1 VKLRFINDERGEDHF
16 KRHGPLLGLATREE
30 YMLAAE
36 KLMLGPSRPG
46 VLEFLRAQGDIARFD
61 TTAEEFGVIGPD
73 KVTLRTYYLPVP
85 GVSHKQTTNLDYF
98 NAQQLRK
105 F

>member
-73 KVTLRTYYLPVP
+73 KTFRFPESATSKPP
-85 GVSHKQTTNLDYF
+85 TSTISMRSN
-98 NAQQLRK
+98 
-105 F
+105 